1 MGTNRRL
8 LISIGSLLLFLTCIH
23 AQDWDSVE
31 QDYENFNF
39 QDFDPS
45 DMQQTVDPVDEDDED
60 VQQQS
65 DGGPSRV
72 NIIASPPPVYR
83 SLNPSHN
90 QKICSTFGNH
100 NYKTFDGDIFHFK
113 GHCSYQ
119 FARHC
124 KTNYEDFFVGIKR
137 EVGETAIFGI
147 YLKIDGVD
155 ISLTKET
162 VIVNNE
168 VVVELPFSNGGT
180 QIFKTGSYKTVSSKI
195 GFVLVW
201 NEEDAVTLELSSKYA
216 NQTCGLCGDYNGI
229 PMYNEFIMNNA
240 HLTNHQYGNLQKY
253 HNPEEEKC
261 EDLKEEA
268 DTKCS
273 RDKKIC
279 TSVLTGAPFREC
291 NKKVDVWKYIALC
304 ENDMC
309 RCTENT
315 TWTCLCNIFTAYS
328 RECTHA
334 GSEPKNWRSSK
345 LCPRKCAY
353 NLQFKECGTACPDT
367 CSNPEHSSVCDD
379 HCTDGCVCPAGMV
392 FDDIRKTGCIPKE
405 QCACTHNGDVY
416 PSGAGYSEKCQD
428 CKCNGGKW
436 SCVKK
441 ACLGVCALEGGSH
454 ITTFDKTRYNFHGD
468 CTYTLIKTR
477 DSNLFSVF
485 AELYKCGTTDTQ
497 TCLKSISLSLNG
509 GKEIITVEK
518 CGSMHFNNKST
529 QMPHETASAYIFSS
543 STFYIMIQAKNK
555 EFQVK
560 VQLKPTM
567 QAYVYS
573 DPKHMNKIWG
583 LCGNFNEIQA
593 DDFESPAGVR
603 EGTGSSFGN
612 LWKTRADCPNVRNN
626 FEDPCSLMGQNE
638 QYASH
643 HCDLLLASDGPFASG
658 HKTVDPE
665 PYHKNCMFDAC
676 NCDNKKEDC
685 MCSAISSYV
694 SACSREGVVLRG
706 WRTQICQS
714 YTTTCKP
721 GHKYSDN
728 ISTCMPSCRA
738 LSERDATCEYD
749 IGILDGCICEDGKY
763 QDGNGNCVLLAECPC
778 YKKGTNMSPGEVI
791 SENGAICTCTNGKID
806 CVGENPVE
814 QKVCDYPKVYFDC
827 DNATAG
833 AKGSECQKSCSTFDN
848 DCHSSG
854 CVSGCVCP
862 EGLFFDEGR
871 DLCISEEKCSCQLNG
886 DYYLPGDTVQVKCN
900 TCTCKNRKW
909 TCTTE
914 TCLGTCA
921 VYGDGHYLTF
931 DSRRYRFNGNCKY
944 TLVQDYCS
952 NDATKGT
959 FRILTENEP
968 CGSQGTTCSK
978 SIILF
983 LGNYE
988 LIMDN
993 KKFDVVKRDSGIYEP
1008 FKVHQMGIYLVVEA
1022 KNGLALVWD
1031 KKTTMFVKMDP
1042 KYQGK
1047 VCGLCGNYDGN
1058 TANDYM
1064 TRSQSVIGDV
1074 LEFGNSWK
1082 ISPSCPDAV
1091 EITDTCASNPYRK
1104 AWSQRQCSI
1113 ITSGTFASCHSLVEP
1128 MKYYE
1133 ACVTD
1138 ACACDSGGDCDC
1150 LCTAVAAYAQ
1160 ACSEAGQCIHW
1171 RTPNICPVFCDFYN
1185 QQGHCEWH
1193 YKACGAPC
1201 MKTCMNP
1208 TGVCYNKL
1216 IGLEGCYPTCP
1227 EDRPFFD
1234 EESMQCVSSCN
1245 CFDEYGVE
1253 YKPGEK
1259 MPGPNRCS
1267 VCTCTKEGRTCTP
1280 ASACCYYEGQE
1291 FLPGDIIYSTSDAMG
1306 GCLHAICTE
1315 NSTIERMIAPCSTT
1329 VAPTTAFDF
1338 TSSSTYDGQSTPS
1351 TPHEGTATSSAST
1364 ESSPGTSGEKGTE
1377 RPVTSTSSSET
1388 PPSPTGESNTSKE
1401 VPTVSPTPCVEA
1413 RDCTWSEWY
1422 DVGKPENNE
1431 GDFERFTDI
1440 ESQGHKLCKTP
1451 RNVQCRAK
1459 DYPDVELKDLGQ
1471 DVTCSRRTGLVC
1483 LNSKNPEMCYNYE
1496 MRIECCKYSECTAT
1510 SSSTSTE
1517 QTSSPTSSVSIK
1529 PPSPTTKEHPT
1540 SLPVQVTSSETS
1552 HPTDTAASSEIT
1564 PSETSTLR
1572 TSGETTPQQ
1581 QKTSNSPSTT
1591 LTGTPETSSSV
1602 IDKTSKSS
1610 EVTTKTP
1617 TPAPTTRCV
1626 YKMECRWTPWYDSN
1640 ALNTKSDG
1648 GDFENIDYMKSK
1660 GFELCT
1666 KQEFEN
1672 NIECEAI
1679 NENRL
1684 AIANNNQK
1692 YSCDL
1697 VYGLKCENRDQSN
1710 KKKCSNYQIR
1720 IECCQKVCET
1730 PEVITT
1736 ETTEPGTN
1744 SGEMTTQ
1751 GTTSAE
1757 SEPSQVSTRPPSST
1771 PLTPLTTEKPS
1782 IEVTPSP
1789 PTLCVYKMDCRWTEW
1804 FDDNKPNSKSD
1815 GGDTESIARIKSEG
1829 RGVCE
1834 TWEVEDKV
1842 ECEAIDGKNVSII
1855 NNNQK
1860 FKCSLEDGVI
1870 CKNRD
1875 QISKGKCYNYR
1886 MKVLCCGKVC
1896 ESVPTPTI
1904 STTETSEPTTVSG
1917 EITSHGISTT
1927 TLPEH
1932 GSTGISS
1939 TQKPDISS
1947 SSEGTSP
1954 PSTSST
1960 EVTTSFTSTTAT
1972 CIYKTKCRWTTW
1984 YDMNKPTYENDGGES
1999 ESPEDIKSKGNEICK
2014 NLEVEQM
2021 IECEAVDHDGVT
2033 IANNQQ
2039 ILTCALKSGLS
2050 CKNSDQEKEEPCNNY
2065 RVRVQCCA
2073 SYCEPVVTSTISN
2086 PVATQSSSPT
2096 TSLVTEPALT
2106 SGKDCANERELECRW
2121 TQWYNESKP
2130 SKEFNGEEN
2139 ENSDKIKS
2147 AGWEICR
2154 QGEVENQIECKNEHH
2169 SETASEQYLAQ
2180 KTTCNVKNGLICKNQ
2195 DQSGESC
2202 HDYSI
2207 RYECCSENFMK
2218 TCGES
2223 TTPSST
2229 EVTSVTTTISITQP
2243 SSSETLPHSTSV
2255 TGTKVP
2261 ETSSETTPVSIT
2273 EVPSSPSS
2281 TSSEVTSATSSPTT
2295 ACIKKMDCRWTSWYD
2310 NNFPSSEVDGEDEG
2324 DAENAQDIK
2333 ANGQQICNQHEVQ
2346 HNIKCE
2352 AINEKGAVISGNQQT
2367 MTCDLKNGLSC
2378 LNKDQKNKEKCHNYR
2393 IQFECCAEV
2402 CDEDTPKTTLA
2413 TTSSTSKTEFTS
2425 EESTSPVSSESP
2437 SPSDTKSPTSTTG
2450 VSSTPTT
2457 SSTTKT
2463 EITSPTPA
2471 TITSCEKFR
2480 ENECRWTDWLNTDE
2494 PSKHISGEDV
2504 ESSEKSRS
2512 FGTEVCKNEE
2522 VENKIECKAA
2532 QHPYS
2537 SYEEIGQN
2545 VKCNL
2550 KEGFVCKNNEQSGE
2564 TKQCLDYE
2572 IRIECCS
2579 KKFIES
2585 CEKTTP
2591 YPTSPSSSE
2600 ITESPITTSITEL
2613 SSQSSGESTPGQ
2625 PITGEQPIT
2634 GKTPGKTSS
2643 SEKQTANEQ
2652 PTPDITPGQ
2661 TSSSSERPTTGEQP
2675 TTGTT
2680 PDQTSSSE
2688 KLTSSEK
2695 PTTGTTPGQTSS
2707 SDKTTIGDQQN
2718 KSTTSRQTTSSERTT
2733 SGEQPTII
2741 TRPGQ
2746 TSSSERPTTDEQQ
2759 TIGTSEIPTSR
2770 ETSTTGEQGTTG
2782 TTPGQTSSSES
2793 PTTGEQPNKGTSP
2806 GKTSSSERPTSGEKS
2821 TTGEQGTTGTTPGQ
2835 TSSSERP
2842 TSGEKSTTGEE
2853 GNTGTTPGRTS
2864 SSESPTSGEKSTTG
2878 EEGNTGTTTS
2888 QTSSSERPTS
2898 GEKSTTG
2905 EPGTTGTK
2913 PGQTS
2918 SSESPTSGEK
2928 STTGEPV
2935 ITGTTPGQTSSSES
2949 PTTGEQPN
2957 KGTSPGQTS
2966 SSESP
2971 TSGEKSTTGEQG
2983 TTGTTPGQTSSS
2995 ESPTT
3000 GEQPSKG
3007 TSTGETSSFETPTSG
3022 EKSTTGEQGTTGTTP
3037 GQTSSSERPT
3047 SGEKSTTGET
3057 GTTGTTPGQTSSSES
3072 PTSGEKSTTG
3082 EQGNT
3087 GTTTGQTSSSEKPT
3101 SGEKST
3107 TGEPGITGTTPGQ
3120 TSSSESPTTGEQP
3133 NKGTSPGQTSSSERP
3148 TSGEKSTTGEQG
3160 TTGTTP
3166 GQTSS
3171 SEKPTSGEKSTTGE
3185 TGNTGTTPGQTSSSE
3200 SPTSGEKSTTG
3211 EPGIT
3216 GTTPGQTS
3224 SSESP
3229 TTGEQ
3234 PNKGTS
3240 PGQTSS
3246 SESPTSGEKS
3256 TTGEQG
3262 TTGTTP
3268 GQTSSSERPTSGEKS
3283 TTGETGT
3290 TGTTPGQTSSSESP
3304 TSGEKSTTGEQGN
3317 TGTTTGQTSSSEK
3330 PTSGEKSTTGEP
3342 GITGTTPG
3350 QTSSSES
3357 PTTGEQP
3364 NKGTSPG
3371 QTSSSERPTSGEK
3384 STTGEQGTTG
3394 TTPGQTSS
3402 SEKPTSGEK
3411 STTGETG
3418 TTGTTPGQTSSSES
3432 PTSGEKST
3440 TGEPGITGTTPGQTS
3455 SSESPTT
3462 GEQPN
3467 KGTSPGQTSSSES
3480 PTSGE
3485 KSTTGEQG
3493 TTGTTPGQTSS
3504 SESLTT
3510 GEQPN
3515 KGTSPG
3521 QTSSSERPT
3530 SGEKSTTGEQ
3540 ETTGTTPGQTSSS
3553 ERPTS
3558 GEKST
3563 AGEPGTTG
3571 TTPGQTSSSE
3581 SPTTGEQPSKG
3592 TSPGQTSSSESP
3604 TSGEKS
3610 TTGEPGTTGT
3620 TPGQTSSSESRTTGE
3635 QPNKGTS
3642 PGQTSSSEG
3651 PTSGE
3656 KSTTGEQGTT
3666 GTTPGQTSSSER
3678 LTSGEK
3684 STTGEQGTTG
3694 TTPGQTSSSESPTT
3708 GEQPNKGTSPGQ
3720 TSSSERPTSG
3730 EKSTTGEQGTT
3741 GTTPGQTSS
3750 SESPTTGEQPNKGTS
3765 PGQTSSS
3772 ERPTSGE
3779 KSTTGEQGTT
3789 GTTPGQTSS
3798 SESPTTGEQ
3807 PNKGTS
3813 PGQTSSS
3820 ERPTSGEKSTT
3831 GEQGNTGTTP
3841 GQTSSSERSTSGEK
3855 STTGEKGTTGITPG
3869 QTSSSE
3875 SPTTGE
3881 QPNKGT
3887 SPGQTSSFERPTSGE
3902 KSTTGE
3908 PGTTGTTPGQTSSSE
3923 SPITGEQPN
3932 KGTSPGQ
3939 TSSSERPT
3947 SGEKSTTGEQ
3957 GTTVTTPGQTSSSER
3972 PTSGEKSTTGE
3983 QGTTGTTPGQTSSS
3997 ERSTSGEKSTTG
4009 EQGTTG
4015 ITPGQTSSSERPT
4028 TGEQPNKGTSPG
4040 QTSSSESPTS
4050 GEKSTTGEQ
4059 GTTGTTPGQT
4069 SSSESP
4075 TTGEQ
4080 PNKGT
4085 SPGQTSSS
4093 ERLTSGE
4100 KSTTGEQGTTGTT
4113 PGQTSSSERPTSGE
4127 KSTTVKPGTIGTT
4140 PGQTSSSET
4149 PTSGEKSTT
4158 GEQGTTGITP
4168 GQTSSSERPTTGEQ
4182 PNKGTSPGQTS
4193 SSESPTSG
4201 EKSTTGEQG
4210 TTGTTPGQTSLSE
4223 SPTTGEQPNKGT
4235 SPGQTSS
4242 SESPTSGEKSTT
4254 GEPGTTG
4261 TTPGQTSS
4269 SESPTTGEQPNKG
4282 TSPGQTSSSERPT
4295 SGEKSTTGE
4304 QGTTSTTPGQT
4315 SSSESPTTGEQPNK
4329 GTSPGQTSSSERST
4343 SVEKSTTGEEGTTGT
4358 TPGQTSSSE
4367 RPTSEEK
4374 STTDEPGTTGTTP
4387 GQTSSSESSTTGE
4400 QPNKGTSPGQTS
4412 SSERPTSEEKSTTGE
4427 QGTTGTTPGQTS
4439 SSERPTSGEKSTTGE
4454 QGTTGTTPGQ
4464 TSSSE
4469 SPTTR
4474 EQPNKGTSPG
4484 QTSSSERPTSGEKS
4498 TTGEQGTT
4506 GTTPGQT
4513 SSSEIPTTGEQPN
4526 KGTTPGQ
4533 TSSSERPTSGE
4544 KSTTGEQGT
4553 TGTTPGQTSSS
4564 ESTTSPEQPTT
4575 GEQPN
4580 KGTPHTT
4587 SCFCLINDVIYD
4599 PGEIIYKEKDSQG
4612 CVFHAVCS
4620 TECHIE
4626 RSLGE
4631 CTTTE
4636 STPTSED
4643 LTSIKDVSS
4652 SKPTMTRPS
4661 RRPPT
4666 VSSSTPYEPETSTD
4680 STCAPCE
4687 CQMPNCSTG
4696 YRVVSR
4702 MQPGDCCATILCEP
4716 DDVCVADN
4724 TIYKPGSTIPQAKN
4738 VCQKCECSKSEKDD
4752 SGLYAITCQELVCDE
4767 TCEKGF
4773 EYAEKE
4779 GECCGECVPKQCTM
4793 KKTKVESGESGETG
4807 QNGESGEEDS
4817 QILIQIGETY
4827 RPEGSTC
4834 SYYECDEED
4843 GKPVLTKVKKVCQE
4857 LDIYKCEEGTV
4868 KYDEDGCCQT
4878 CTYKTEVQI
4887 VEKPVVENCSS
4898 RKNVTVL
4905 KEDNCEVE
4913 VELTYCGGPCMGT
4926 SMYSA
4931 VSQGMDHKCSCC
4943 TELEVA
4949 DREVEMLC
4957 ANGQRKTHYYKDVIR
4972 CGCSVATCEPVASGE
4987 IQDSQQINQKYQSIS
5002 RRRRR

>member
-1 MGTNRRL
+1 MSRLATAEITGSSRGLERRCKRKKTAM
-8 LISIGSLLLFLTCIH
+8 SQRTVS
-23 AQDWDSVE
+23 DWDSVE

-3268 GQTSSSERPTSGEKS
+3268 GQTSSSE
-3283 TTGETGT
+3283 
-3290 TGTTPGQTSSSESP
+3290 
-3304 TSGEKSTTGEQGN
+3304 
-3317 TGTTTGQTSSSEK
+3317 
-3330 PTSGEKSTTGEP
+3330 
-3342 GITGTTPG
+3342 
-3350 QTSSSES
+3350 S